1 MLGYKAGPEQLPDAP
16 DRRVVPLPPC
26 GSSLP
31 ALEISS
37 AGEQQ
42 EVNGHEPARPDVSQ
56 GTQATRPSALSP
68 LEKSSM
74 ARAVARALVEESRM
88 EPGRDMVINT
98 GRDDPSSCWHDLLN
112 SWTAQLLS
120 KNNKNKKTRLPERF

>member
-26 GSSLP
+26 GSSLS

-42 EVNGHEPARPDVSQ
+42 EVNGHEPARPDVSPD
-56 GTQATRPSALSP
+56 TQATRPTALSP
-68 LEKSSM
+68 LDKSSM

-88 EPGRDMVINT
+88 ELGREVDTDTMYGV
-98 GRDDPSSCWHDLLN
+98 R
-112 SWTAQLLS
+112 
-120 KNNKNKKTRLPERF
+120 KRL